1 MRRLRVL
8 PLIAVLV
15 VTGALLLVRADACVA
30 ATTQDGVFIHVSHGA
45 DDPHRLLMAFKMAV
59 TMAEAGHPVLVYCDV
74 KAVTVLADG
83 AADVTLSPFPSA
95 HTQLKRMLE
104 LGVRVRACP
113 TCLKVAG
120 IGEDRLVKGVK
131 LADKDEF
138 FAFASGRILSLDY

>member
-1 MRRLRVL
+1 MRRLRFL
-8 PLIAVLV
+8 LLTTALV
-15 VTGALLLVRADACVA
+15 VTGALLFVRADACVA

-59 TMAEAGHPVLVYCDV
+59 TMAEAGHPVLVYCDI
-74 KAVTVLADG
+74 KAVSVLAAG
-83 AADVTLSPFPSA
+83 AADVTHDLFPSA
-95 HTQLKRMLE
+95 HTQLQRMLE

-120 IGEDRLVKGVK
+120 LGEDRLVKGVK

-138 FAFASGRILSLDY
+138 FGFASGRILSLDY